1 MTTPTAPLPHPI
13 DADDQEKQRQ
23 ELAMLEGR
31 DADLYTTERTDTT
44 EDDVRVQQTSPSP
57 ADTESIKGKDE
68 EVGRISA
75 NAELRGQGDKHEG
88 GNEQADDDARNVVF
102 WDGPDDPENPVNWKE
117 SLKWGNVAAISA
129 ITFITWVLS

>member
-88 GNEQADDDARNVVF
+88 GNEQADDDDRNVVF